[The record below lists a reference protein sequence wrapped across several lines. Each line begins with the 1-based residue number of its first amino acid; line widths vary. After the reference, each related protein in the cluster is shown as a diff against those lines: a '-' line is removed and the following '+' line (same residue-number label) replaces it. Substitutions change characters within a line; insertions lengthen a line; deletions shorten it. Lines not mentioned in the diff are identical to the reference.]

1 MITEEV
7 FMSDDTS
14 KRGPRDSS
22 RINMNEDYEV
32 RYWSEKL
39 GITKQELSEAVRRAG
54 SMAKDVEA
62 HLGGASRQQR
72 QMIGP
77 GCQLLLR
84 WSDHRPRNRCG
95 GVIRHRSVS
104 LRSRAVSAGHA
115 LPNCRNTWARA
126 FCSAL
131 TFSWRRTSSP
141 Q

>member
-32 RYWSEKL
+32 RYWSEKF

-62 HLGGASRQQR
+62 HLRGQAAS
-72 QMIGP
+72 
-77 GCQLLLR
+77 
-84 WSDHRPRNRCG
+84 SDR
-95 GVIRHRSVS
+95 
-104 LRSRAVSAGHA
+104 
-115 LPNCRNTWARA
+115 
-126 FCSAL
+126 
-131 TFSWRRTSSP
+131 
-141 Q
+141 

>member
-62 HLGGASRQQR
+62 HLRGQAAS
-72 QMIGP
+72 
-77 GCQLLLR
+77 
-84 WSDHRPRNRCG
+84 SDR
-95 GVIRHRSVS
+95 
-104 LRSRAVSAGHA
+104 
-115 LPNCRNTWARA
+115 
-126 FCSAL
+126 
-131 TFSWRRTSSP
+131 
-141 Q
+141 